1 MIVTL
6 VKKTAPPKRAL
17 STAAPL
23 PFRARPVHFSSAWF
37 LGRGSPPAHHPHPLC
52 FVHPSVSLPR
62 PRRLYL
68 VPPPSD
74 PVQGAIQELSGWSL
88 TVPSP
93 PLSPIPASLCL
104 PLEADVVGIAE
115 GHPRSS
121 VHFSLVVP
129 WSPRPNHLSP
139 VPPVCSCLRVDAR
152 AHSSCH
158 PYTVQRHLV
167 VRRPL
172 SKPMY

>member
-1 MIVTL
+1 MA
-6 VKKTAPPKRAL
+6 APPKRAL

-74 PVQGAIQELSGWSL
+74 PVQGAFQELSGWSL

-93 PLSPIPASLCL
+93 SLSPIPASLCL
-104 PLEADVVGIAE
+104 PLEADVVGIVE

-121 VHFSLVVP
+121 CPVLHQGLRSCQQRLDVPLARCPCTSVDRRGPLLPGRSLV
-129 WSPRPNHLSP
+129 PRPNHLSL
-139 VPPVCSCLRVDAR
+139 VPPVCPV
-152 AHSSCH
+152 
-158 PYTVQRHLV
+158 
-167 VRRPL
+167 
-172 SKPMY
+172 